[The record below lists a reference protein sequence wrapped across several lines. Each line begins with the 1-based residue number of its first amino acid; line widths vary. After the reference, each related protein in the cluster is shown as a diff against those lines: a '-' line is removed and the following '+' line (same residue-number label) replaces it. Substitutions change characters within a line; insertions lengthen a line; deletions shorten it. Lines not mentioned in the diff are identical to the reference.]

1 MGQHVYQVQSVDTV
15 VVSEGALQFC
25 VEDLHKIFVVG
36 PQVCGENVR
45 SR

>member
-1 MGQHVYQVQSVDTV
+1 M

-36 PQVCGENVR
+36 PQVWALNG
-45 SR
+45 SRAHC